1 MLVISAAI
9 AYAHVSA
16 AFFDQVSCWLT
27 AEKNRYLLAMSGP
40 ATKLKSMVFYNGMPK
55 QEEWMVPP
63 QTVVKSIEKFLDRLS
78 PDGSHPDEISLNT
91 GAFGT
96 MVAYRVVGID
106 WSFSD
111 LHEEAKLWLQL
122 QNACSPSVVVEFKTM
137 DEEDLPV
144 NSLISNLEDRIKKK
158 PAAAPKGS
166 PMKVVPKTSPMKRPA
181 AANRDPKDSPTK
193 RPAAAKSPS
202 KKPATKE
209 RATASTPPPD
219 DSLVD

>member
-1 MLVISAAI
+1 
-9 AYAHVSA
+9 
-16 AFFDQVSCWLT
+16 
-27 AEKNRYLLAMSGP
+27 MSGP

-144 NSLISNLEDRIKKK
+144 NSLISNSEDRIKKK

-166 PMKVVPKTSPMKRPA
+166 PMKVVPKTPMKRPA